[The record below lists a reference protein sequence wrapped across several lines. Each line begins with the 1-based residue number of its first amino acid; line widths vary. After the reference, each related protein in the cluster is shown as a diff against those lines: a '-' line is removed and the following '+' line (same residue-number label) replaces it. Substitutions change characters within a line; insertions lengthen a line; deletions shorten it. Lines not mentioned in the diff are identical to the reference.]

1 MTEQDTAS
9 RIRGLGYELAQI
21 MAMLRHFGGAA
32 NTEAAA
38 GLDDALDDIDRAVRA
53 LEDDDQQ
60 LVTATLPAGLI
71 PERNR

>member
-1 MTEQDTAS
+1 MAEQDTAT

-21 MAMLRHFGGAA
+21 MAMLRYFGGEA

-53 LEDDDQQ
+53 LEGDQ
-60 LVTATLPAGLI
+60 LVAAEIDRLVASS
-71 PERNR
+71 